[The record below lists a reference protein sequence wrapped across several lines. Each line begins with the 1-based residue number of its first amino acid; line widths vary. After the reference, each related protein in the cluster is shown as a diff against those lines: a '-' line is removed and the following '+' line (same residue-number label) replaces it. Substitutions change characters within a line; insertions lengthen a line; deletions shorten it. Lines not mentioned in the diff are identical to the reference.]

1 MDEEKTT
8 IVISFIN
15 YKLYRMIKA
24 SFTDAGYLIK
34 FGFHDPTYTSIAK
47 DFIDQKI
54 SMGVFLQRLTSYIT
68 NIPIE
73 QLSTSEKDSFN
84 D

>member
-47 DFIDQKI
+47 DFIDQKNI
-54 SMGVFLQRLTSYIT
+54 YGRFLAKVNFIYNKYS
-68 NIPIE
+68 N
-73 QLSTSEKDSFN
+73 
-84 D
+84 